1 MDYKSTVYI
10 DMSKYGLEG
19 TIEVGAPTFRKR
31 TELSNE
37 LSRQLTLE
45 QTRTGMKVSEI
56 PGGTWSVM
64 QRLIYIR
71 GAPFA
76 TDYNGFM
83 AYMDTLDEQYP
94 GVTDALWDDIT
105 AAVEKIDKGE
115 VSPLEDSQGV
125 ETLPSA

>member
-1 MDYKSTVYI
+1 MDYRSTVYI
-10 DMSKYGLEG
+10 PMSKFGLEG

-37 LSRQLTLE
+37 LSRQLTME

-71 GAPFA
+71 KAPFA
-76 TDYNGFM
+76 TDYEGFM
-83 AYMDTLDEQYP
+83 SYMDMLDNQYP
-94 GVTDALWDDIT
+94 GVSDMLWDDIT
-105 AAVEKIDKGE
+105 NAVEKIDKGE
-115 VSPLEDSQGV
+115 VSPLEDSPVV
-125 ETLPSA
+125 ETQPSA